1 MKERVATVKGNGPSG
16 KDVRPRGPVTASA
29 SIFRRVNLARAP
41 LILIALP
48 LAACRDSPSGER
60 APRAE
65 FLVAAGDST
74 YWVRGDEGGIHV
86 RRGAPILLA
95 RYGGRFHEVYLA
107 DDDHSFRDA
116 VFVGQRLYRRDL
128 HTGDSVLVFADS
140 LVPALAARYAA
151 EHPWA
156 RRLREDEDSRED
168 AGTQAVAEVDVVD
181 LHGPFLS
188 YEYHTDLHL
197 PSGEAH
203 GTRRGVLDLREGRQ
217 MSLDAL
223 FGSES
228 ATGVAARGRVAFDAA
243 LDSLLLSRGAER
255 VRRAVAAVAGLAF
268 DPRSFGLADVAGE
281 PAVAFL
287 ASGTGGEGDGITLP
301 LAPIALDDVAW
312 WDSLATEGL
321 PDDAPDSLSESW
333 RRPRYEL
340 VARYDADGDTVVLTV
355 RDSAGEWRVGR
366 VPAPV
371 HRVYFVDDPPVA
383 SEERRALLRAF
394 DEAAL
399 YDEGAVIVSAPPISV
414 TPIIAASRRVVP
426 EPVRRGGARPV
437 RGAPDARHTRTHRR

>member
-1 MKERVATVKGNGPSG
+1 MRRS
-16 KDVRPRGPVTASA
+16 RPVTAGA
-29 SIFRRVNLARAP
+29 SIFRPVSLARAAP
-41 LILIALP
+41 LLIPLA
-48 LAACRDSPSGER
+48 LAACGDAPHRGR

-74 YWVRGDEGGIHV
+74 YWVRGDGGGIHV

-107 DDDHSFRDA
+107 DDDRSFRDA

-128 HTGDSVLVFADS
+128 HTGDSVLVFADT
-140 LVPALAARYAA
+140 LVAALAASYAR

-168 AGTQAVAEVDVVD
+168 AETQALAEVDVVE

-188 YEYHTDLHL
+188 FEYHTDLHL

-203 GTRRGVLDLREGRQ
+203 ATRRGVLDLRAGRQ
-217 MSLDAL
+217 LSLDAL
-223 FGSES
+223 FGEEI
-228 ATGVAARGRVAFDAA
+228 AARVTARGRLAFDAA
-243 LDSLLLSRGAER
+243 LDSLLLSRGDER
-255 VRRAVAAVAGLAF
+255 ARRAVAAVAGLAF
-268 DPRSFGLADVAGE
+268 DPRSFALADVAGE

-287 ASGTGGEGDGITLP
+287 ASGTGGDADGITLP
-301 LAPIALDDVAW
+301 LAPIGLGPVGW
-312 WDSLATEGL
+312 WDTLATDGL
-321 PDDAPDSLSESW
+321 PDAAPDSLSESW

-340 VARYDADGDTVVLTV
+340 VARYDVDADTVVLTV
-355 RDSAGEWRVGR
+355 RDSTGEWRVGR

-371 HRVYFVDDPPVA
+371 HRVFFVDEPPVA
-383 SEERRALLRAF
+383 AEERRALLRAF

-399 YDEGAVIVSAPPISV
+399 YDEGAVIVSAPRSRTGSV
-414 TPIIAASRRVVP
+414 FPASRTVARAP
-426 EPVRRGGARPV
+426 LRRGRARPATGTPQP
-437 RGAPDARHTRTHRR
+437 RTSRTHHR